1 MTLLPKAGAFT
12 NRPDWRLPGVNSASG
27 RSWLKLPWKSE
38 GSCLSIL
45 WSIVLRS
52 HSLSG
57 LDRLPL
63 EPPKVA

>member
-12 NRPDWRLPGVNSASG
+12 NRPDRRLPGVNSASG
-27 RSWLKLPWKSE
+27 RSWMKLPCKSE
-38 GSCLSIL
+38 GNCLSMP
-45 WSIVLRS
+45 WGIVLRS
-52 HSLSG
+52 HPLSG